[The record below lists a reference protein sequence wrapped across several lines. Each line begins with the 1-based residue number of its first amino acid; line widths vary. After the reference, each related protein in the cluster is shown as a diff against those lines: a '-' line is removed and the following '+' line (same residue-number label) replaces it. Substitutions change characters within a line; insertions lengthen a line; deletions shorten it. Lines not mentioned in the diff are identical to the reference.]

1 MVNFIEFR
9 SAAREAGKAI
19 SEWVLLE
26 IPLHE
31 LLRTKTTLSPILSL
45 SLSLSHTHTHT
56 HTHTHS
62 LTHISTFL
70 TYLPLPLLI
79 FLPFVKIYSA
89 AIYCIAQKLQVYF
102 LSCVGIYKEKCCQ
115 VRSLSVFHFSL
126 TLSICL
132 SVSFSFSHQHKH
144 ITHTHSHI
152 FSLSPFLS
160 PLKIRPCPSPYS
172 CVGNPAK
179 MCWERNLSLK
189 NCLQILYK
197 TFSP

>member
-1 MVNFIEFR
+1 MFLY
-9 SAAREAGKAI
+9 SI
-19 SEWVLLE
+19 SRNIQW
-26 IPLHE
+26 
-31 LLRTKTTLSPILSL
+31 
-45 SLSLSHTHTHT
+45 
-56 HTHTHS
+56 
-62 LTHISTFL
+62 
-70 TYLPLPLLI
+70 
-79 FLPFVKIYSA
+79 
-89 AIYCIAQKLQVYF
+89 YCIAQKLQVYF

-160 PLKIRPCPSPYS
+160 PLKIRPCPSPYP

-179 MCWERNLSLK
+179 MCWELNLSFK
-189 NCLQILYK
+189 NCLQIFYK
-197 TFSP
+197 TFFSSRFRNVKLETVNFLI